1 MVNAPSV
8 LYIAP
13 AMTRL
18 PPSVTVTKASTGL
31 SKTPPP
37 WLVQVSR
44 VLFKN
49 WTFSDSGDILSFC
62 LHVFNLFQS
71 AVPYFPH
78 PSALFFISNMIQLKL
93 NLCLHNFIPP
103 YLKFETKKKHVLM
116 YLIHVRENFW
126 QLYSWNWLEWSTC
139 ECLPPTDTPSTSN
152 LTSLC
157 QIRCTVAKSIEIVFF
172 QKIWKLRYRLEWN
185 TADDVESQAP
195 THLPTYLHTF
205 WWSCAH

>member
-93 NLCLHNFIPP
+93 YLCLHNFLPP
-103 YLKFETKKKHVLM
+103 YLKFETKKQTCFDVPHSCSWKILTVVFMKLTGMKHLRM
-116 YLIHVRENFW
+116 LTTHRHTLNFK
-126 QLYSWNWLEWSTC
+126 SHFA
-139 ECLPPTDTPSTSN
+139 LPN
-152 LTSLC
+152 
-157 QIRCTVAKSIEIVFF
+157 
-172 QKIWKLRYRLEWN
+172 
-185 TADDVESQAP
+185 
-195 THLPTYLHTF
+195 
-205 WWSCAH
+205 

>member
-103 YLKFETKKKHVLM
+103 YLKFETKKNMFWCTSFMFVKTSDSC
-116 YLIHVRENFW
+116 IHEIDWNEALANAYHPQTHP
-126 QLYSWNWLEWSTC
+126 QLQI
-139 ECLPPTDTPSTSN
+139 
-152 LTSLC
+152 SL
-157 QIRCTVAKSIEIVFF
+157 RFAK
-172 QKIWKLRYRLEWN
+172 L
-185 TADDVESQAP
+185 DVQ
-195 THLPTYLHTF
+195 
-205 WWSCAH
+205 